1 MLSLEGN
8 LVLTIQIVVHEKGY
22 DFFYDEQ
29 SFIIVKSCV
38 YFSVFLDWQHCS
50 LEMKGAN
57 EVGLENFTESNID
70 KSLG

>member
-22 DFFYDEQ
+22 DFFRRTIFHNRKCRFE
-29 SFIIVKSCV
+29 
-38 YFSVFLDWQHCS
+38 FSVFLDWQHCS
-50 LEMKGAN
+50 LQMRGAN
-57 EVGLENFTESNID
+57 EVGLENFTECNID

>member
-1 MLSLEGN
+1 MLFLGEIWC
-8 LVLTIQIVVHEKGY
+8 LPFKLLLMKKDMIV
-22 DFFYDEQ
+22 FYDEQ

-50 LEMKGAN
+50 LQMRGAN
-57 EVGLENFTESNID
+57 EVGLENFTECNID